1 MASPLAAPA
10 VKAIEAVPLPAVIL
24 LIVGAS
30 GAVVVGVT
38 DEALEAALSPTPFTA
53 ITFTE

>member
-1 MASPLAAPA
+1 MASPLSAFA
-10 VKAIEAVPLPAVIL
+10 VKAIEAVPLPVVIL

-38 DEALEAALSPTPFTA
+38 DEALEAGLSPTPFTA
-53 ITFTE
+53 ITFME

>member
-1 MASPLAAPA
+1 MVIPLSAFV
-10 VKAIEAVPLPAVIL
+10 VKAMEAVPLPDVIPV
-24 LIVGAS
+24 IVGAS
-30 GAVVVGVT
+30 GALIEGVT

>member
-1 MASPLAAPA
+1 MVIPLSAFV
-10 VKAIEAVPLPAVIL
+10 VKAMEAVPLPDVIL

-30 GAVVVGVT
+30 GALIEGVT